1 MNMQSQFFNSLGK
14 QSPFQNALC
23 DSDEIGAFEALWLGE
38 DVKSS
43 KAIADKFKNS
53 PEASHAD
60 LIDNEIVVKEH
71 AKRVYD
77 IFDKEKIKSSLI
89 VRSTYNYPKRLN
101 DSKHPVSLMYARG
114 NINFLEEDSAVA
126 VIGTRKATD
135 EGKARTKRLVKIL
148 TDEGFVII
156 SGLAEGIDTVA
167 HQTAMNNG
175 GKTIAVMGVPIS
187 RYYPTKN
194 KDLQDEIARNHLLLS
209 HVPVLRSYQQKDTRK
224 LNFFFPERNSI
235 MSALSQASIIVEA
248 SDTSGTLIQATQAL
262 KQGRKLFILDSC
274 FNNSGL
280 QWPHQFLAKG
290 AIRVKEPEDIIKNLG
305 R

>member
-1 MNMQSQFFNSLGK
+1 MNTQSQLLKSFDN
-14 QSPFQNALC
+14 QSPFHNALC

-43 KAIADKFKNS
+43 KGIATKFKS
-53 PEASHAD
+53 FPEASHAD
-60 LIDNEIVVKEH
+60 LIDNETMIKEH

-77 IFDKEKIKSSLI
+77 IFDKERIKPSLI
-89 VRSTYNYPKRLN
+89 LRSTYNYPKRLN
-101 DSKHPVSLMYARG
+101 DAQYPVSLMYARG
-114 NINFLEEDSAVA
+114 NINFLEEKSAVA
-126 VIGTRKATD
+126 VIGTRTATD

-148 TDEGFVII
+148 VDEGFII
-156 SGLAEGIDTVA
+156 VSGLAEGIDTVA
-167 HQTAMNNG
+167 HQTAINNG

-194 KDLQDEIARNHLLLS
+194 RDLQDEIAKNHLLLS
-209 HVPVLRSYQQKDTRK
+209 HVPVLRSYQQQDTRK

-248 SDTSGTLIQATQAL
+248 SDTSGTLIQAKQAL
-262 KQGRKLFILDSC
+262 KQGRQLFILDSC
-274 FNNSGL
+274 FNNSDL
-280 QWPHQFLAKG
+280 KWPHQFLAKG

-305 R
+305 